1 MSKLCIYKDVGFGDE
16 RKVDLTID
24 LSLSGKVDSEVRTRL
39 VVKDAKDDMSLTQNE
54 DMLHIHI
61 CDKFSKKSVTS
72 EKGEAL
78 DISYVPFFIDR
89 VLNTDNKVFKAN
101 LSSENGCFQRL
112 LYCDLLFIAVC
123 LDACERTC
131 KTVFP
136 WYIGGSGSAYIQDGM
151 LQIVKDRKDFN
162 AKAKSGR
169 DIAQATSGYVGG
181 LVGTGA
187 AGAAGMIVADGI
199 AAGTITTAGMAT
211 SAGVMAGAVS
221 SGATA
226 LAGGAG
232 VAGAVSAG
240 AATFEA
246 GASAAAAFGGV
257 AIGAA
262 AMPVTLTVAATGLT
276 IMAFKGM
283 LNSIQNY
290 VLKENMEILLRY
302 SELVQRGNIGLY
314 CAKNELR
321 FHEIWTELADKC
333 EALEASDIFDL
344 EKKITELL

>member
-1 MSKLCIYKDVGFGDE
+1 MNKLCIYKDAGFGDE
-16 RKVDLTID
+16 KKIDLTID

-39 VVKDAKDDMSLTQNE
+39 VVKDVKGDMSLTQDG

-72 EKGEAL
+72 EKGESL
-78 DISYVPFFIDR
+78 DVSYVPFFIDR
-89 VLNTDNKVFKAN
+89 VLDTDNKVFKAN
-101 LSSENGCFQRL
+101 LYNEDGCSQRL
-112 LYCDLLFIAVC
+112 LYCDLLFIAIC
-123 LDACERTC
+123 LDACERSC

-136 WYIGGSGSAYIQDGM
+136 WCIGGSGSVYLQDSM

-181 LVGTGA
+181 LVGTE
-187 AGAAGMIVADGI
+187 VA
-199 AAGTITTAGMAT
+199 
-211 SAGVMAGAVS
+211 
-221 SGATA
+221 
-226 LAGGAG
+226 
-232 VAGAVSAG
+232 
-240 AATFEA
+240 
-246 GASAAAAFGGV
+246 AAAAFGGV